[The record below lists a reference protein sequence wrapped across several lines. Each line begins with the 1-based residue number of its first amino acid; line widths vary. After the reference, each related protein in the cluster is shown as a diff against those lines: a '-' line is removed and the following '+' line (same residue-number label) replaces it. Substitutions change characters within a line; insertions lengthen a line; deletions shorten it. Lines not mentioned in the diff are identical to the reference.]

1 MQDDRDEGHYRARI
15 IRMKSGNGINSGKL
29 KMPEGRECWREE
41 VGEVIVQRSCI
52 RTNCYEQVDTYATKP
67 HCERKEKENEVVAS
81 YTEIRFEISTNRAAI
96 HFEFLVHEENV
107 R

>member
-1 MQDDRDEGHYRARI
+1 MQHDRDEGHYHARI

-29 KMPEGRECWREE
+29 KMPEGRER
-41 VGEVIVQRSCI
+41 GGRRRLEVIVQRSCI

-67 HCERKEKENEVVAS
+67 HRERKEKENEVVAS
-81 YTEIRFEISTNRAAI
+81 YTRIHFEISANRAAI
-96 HFEFLVHEENV
+96 HFEFLVHEEKV